1 MTETP
6 NLLSSKIKITA
17 DPEKPESP
25 PHKHVSFYMH
35 YSSFVLKS
43 LQKHSFQKFLAKMLK
58 KENIQEHSITEVN
71 VKVFPLRRNNGR
83 GLAGNCNPARGKIQI
98 YPKTMTFYQAFK
110 QKFGKNTFLAYACS
124 RARAALIHE
133 LLHLKYATDEKRVR
147 KLSQKYFFTFT
158 QKKPSHSRLSLLSYT
173 MIFTARQPIFSA
185 CLENNG
191 LSAGTTK
198 L

>member
-1 MTETP
+1 MIETS

-43 LQKHSFQKFLAKMLK
+43 LQKHSFQKFLTKMLK
-58 KENIQEHSITEVN
+58 KENIQEHSVTEVN
-71 VKVFPLRRNNGR
+71 VKIFPHRRENGK
-83 GLAGNCNPARGKIQI
+83 GLAGNCNPTRGKIQI

-110 QKFGKNTFLAYACS
+110 QKFGKNTFLTYAGN

-133 LLHLKYATDEKRVR
+133 LLHLKYVTDEKRVR
-147 KLSQKYFFTFT
+147 ELAKKYFFAFT
-158 QKKPSHSRLSLLSYT
+158 RKTLSRDRLSFISYT
-173 MIFTARQPIFSA
+173 MIFTVRRSKPFSYFKTNEA
-185 CLENNG
+185 P
-191 LSAGTTK
+191 LSCPK
-198 L
+198 I